1 MDVVTFDVEDI
12 RVCLPY
18 EAIVL
23 SPVLDDSRMSV
34 NDSGSGTL
42 NSTIHVVNLRRKFG
56 FSTMSGDQGTRLL
69 TAEISGRT
77 VGLVLD
83 RFATVELVRNAK
95 IKPIE
100 KAGQSYIVGVV
111 ADKADTIF
119 LLDWD
124 EILAE
129 DDVLDINELF
139 SLPAVEQTGSNE
151 SDFLVAIS
159 SVNRALQSGVTSD
172 EIRRTAK
179 KFGIP
184 LSVAN
189 RLVTFHFPRM

>member
-42 NSTIHVVNLRRKFG
+42 NSTIHVVDLRRKFG

-151 SDFLVAIS
+151 SDFLLAIS
-159 SVNRALQSGVTSD
+159 SGNRALQSGVTSD

>member
-1 MDVVTFDVEDI
+1 MDVVIFDVADI

-18 EAIVL
+18 EALVL

-34 NDSGSGTL
+34 NDSGNGTL
-42 NSTIHVVNLRRKFG
+42 TSTIHVIDLRRKFG
-56 FSTMSGDQGTRLL
+56 FSTMSGDQRTRLL
-69 TAEISGRT
+69 TVEVSGRT

-83 RFATVELVRNAK
+83 RFATVDLARDVQIE
-95 IKPIE
+95 PIE
-100 KAGQSYIVGVV
+100 SGEQSYIVGVV
-111 ADKADTIF
+111 ADRADTIF

-124 EILAE
+124 EILAD
-129 DDVLDINELF
+129 DDVFDINELF
-139 SLPAVEQTGSNE
+139 SLPAVEQAGSNE

-159 SVNRALQSGVTSD
+159 SANRSQHSGVSSD
-172 EIRRTAK
+172 DVRRTAK
-179 KFGIP
+179 EFGIP